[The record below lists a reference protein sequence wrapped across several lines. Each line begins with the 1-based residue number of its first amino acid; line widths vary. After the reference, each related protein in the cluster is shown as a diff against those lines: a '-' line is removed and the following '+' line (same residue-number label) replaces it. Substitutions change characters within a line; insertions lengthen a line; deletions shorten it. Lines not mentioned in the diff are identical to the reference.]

1 MSARRD
7 IRADLEPGIPE
18 ELVRLAERLE
28 VERPV
33 PSAAFRGGLRR
44 RLLDGSGLHSRPAR
58 LRLLIT
64 GYASAGS
71 ALLLIGAASAAGI
84 GPLGA

>member
-1 MSARRD
+1 
-7 IRADLEPGIPE
+7 
-18 ELVRLAERLE
+18 VW
-28 VERPV
+28 V
-33 PSAAFRGGLRR
+33 
-44 RLLDGSGLHSRPAR
+44 
-58 LRLLIT
+58 LIT

>member
-1 MSARRD
+1 MSTDRD
-7 IRADLEPGIPE
+7 IRADLEPGAPE
-18 ELVRLAERLE
+18 ELILLAERLDR
-28 VERPV
+28 ERPV
-33 PSAAFRGGLRR
+33 PTAGFRGSLRR
-44 RLLDGSGLHSRPAR
+44 HLLAGRSLHTRPAR

-71 ALLLIGAASAAGI
+71 ALLLIGAASVAGI